1 MHKAGAGELD
11 ILGIL
16 QYVGQIQDVS
26 VILKGR
32 GIFVCGVVGGEP
44 LGFPSLLIHEE
55 YIEVTATVGGKRLF
69 LSVGRPDR
77 TGVMSR
83 MCCQLPGFPSGRR
96 DRVDIPLVKRD
107 RLPVRGRSH
116 SNASITDCRLLA
128 PPPIKITP
136 AQESSSFHVY
146 SILDLQNVIDFR
158 YLLGEIIA

>member
-1 MHKAGAGELD
+1 M
-11 ILGIL
+11 
-16 QYVGQIQDVS
+16 S

-32 GIFVCGVVGGEP
+32 GIFVCGVGGEP

-55 YIEVTATVGGKRLF
+55 YIEVTATVGGKGYF

-96 DRVDIPLVKRD
+96 DRVDIPLVRKRD
-107 RLPVRGRSH
+107 RLPVRG
-116 SNASITDCRLLA
+116 NASITDCRLLA

-136 AQESSSFHVY
+136 AQESSSFSCVLY
-146 SILDLQNVIDFR
+146 FRFTNVIDFR